1 MALIQNPVFWI
12 AAGAGLVACA
22 QALIRSKGSDRVR
35 WATLSSFAIIL
46 GSLFVYTETFAYYY
60 PFMLAP
66 VAVLCGVG
74 FASAPDSKSRRLGA
88 IACIPLALMVLSYY
102 FLGLGKDTTAQRRTL
117 EVIHQAFPEPTTYI
131 DHASMVSAY
140 PKRGFFMSHWGMT
153 DYYRAGVP
161 IMRSIIEQ
169 DQPRFL
175 IANRRMLELDDL
187 GPDEYGP
194 RHFGLFK
201 QDVATLKSNYIRH
214 WGAIYVA
221 GKKFSLSEAL
231 PSQAFDILIE
241 GSYTL
246 ESPGPVMLD
255 GRPTQPNDVITLANG
270 PHHLRLLEAEGDVTL
285 RWGNNLYRPG
295 DPAPEG
301 QLFNSF

>member
-1 MALIQNPVFWI
+1 
-12 AAGAGLVACA
+12 
-22 QALIRSKGSDRVR
+22 
-35 WATLSSFAIIL
+35 
-46 GSLFVYTETFAYYY
+46 
-60 PFMLAP
+60 
-66 VAVLCGVG
+66 
-74 FASAPDSKSRRLGA
+74 
-88 IACIPLALMVLSYY
+88 
-102 FLGLGKDTTAQRRTL
+102 
-117 EVIHQAFPEPTTYI
+117 
-131 DHASMVSAY
+131 
-140 PKRGFFMSHWGMT
+140 MSNWGMT

-175 IANRRMLELDDL
+175 IANHGMLDLDNL
-187 GPDEYGP
+187 GPDEYGT

-201 QDVATLKSNYIRH
+201 QDVAILKSNYIRH

-221 GKKFSLSEAL
+221 GKKFSLSGAL
-231 PSQAFDILIE
+231 PPQTFDILIE

-255 GRPTQPNDVITLANG
+255 GRPAQPNDVITLANG

-285 RWGNNLYRPG
+285 RWGNNLYRPR

-301 QLFNSF
+301 QLFNNF